1 MEAAGCFV
9 DRAFPD
15 PAKGRS
21 RGIRFT
27 RLRLT
32 EQKKPPEEEKKE
44 DIA

>member
-1 MEAAGCFV
+1 M

-32 EQKKPPEEEKKE
+32 ERKKPPEEEKKE